1 MQEDL
6 VTLMDIIVIK
16 LEGGSEDHIRAYL
29 EKESDVEEQKIT
41 QPTVKTSLEK
51 DKIEE
56 NVFENEESQSDTGEI
71 IDQENSVDDTK
82 VSIGNGNDTKVSNES
97 SNDTKSSEA
106 NIEDD
111 LELSGDEPLSDELG
125 EDVPQTDGND
135 TLNKEAQGIVL
146 VNADVDDD
154 CIPCLEGGDLAA
166 LVDEKDRI
174 DS

>member
-29 EKESDVEEQKIT
+29 DKESDVEEQKIT
-41 QPTVKTSLEK
+41 QPTVTKSLEK

-56 NVFENEESQSDTGEI
+56 KVFEAEESQSDTGEI

-82 VSIGNGNDTKVSNES
+82 VSIENGNDTKVSNES

-111 LELSGDEPLSDELG
+111 LELSG
-125 EDVPQTDGND
+125 
-135 TLNKEAQGIVL
+135 
-146 VNADVDDD
+146 
-154 CIPCLEGGDLAA
+154 
-166 LVDEKDRI
+166 
-174 DS
+174 